1 MAQANE
7 VIQLSLPL
15 NATYVSAARLTASN
29 IAYKMGFD
37 IDGIEDVKA
46 AVSEAC
52 AYVIKKAPAPPSEVA
67 YYLINFELSDSELEI
82 NLNLSKD
89 LRVPLDEEFLGIT
102 MIKALADELDFQKD
116 GEFLTLIKLRKKKT
130 QSLFDDP
137 EGARWSP

>member
-7 VIQLSLPL
+7 IIQLSLPL

-52 AYVIKKAPAPPSEVA
+52 AYIIKKAPAPPEVA
-67 YYLINFELSDSELEI
+67 YYVINFELRDDELEI

-89 LRVPLDEEFLGIT
+89 LRVPLEEDFLGLA
-102 MIKALADELDFQKD
+102 MIKALADELDFQLD
-116 GEFLTLIKLRKKKT
+116 GEFLTLITMRKKKN
-130 QSLFDDP
+130 QSLFDNL
-137 EGARWSP
+137 EG